1 MKEEPKTCHILLAD
15 DDTDDALVFDLA
27 LRSLSFPFILTH
39 VRDGEELMRA
49 LGRQV
54 PDILFLDIRMPCRD
68 GIACIQEIRAN
79 SRYAQMP
86 VVMYSSMRTP
96 MNMAATYQ
104 KGAQYFLEK
113 TGSLSELS
121 SKLRFLF
128 SRDLKEMRKQEPEAY
143 LL

>member
-1 MKEEPKTCHILLAD
+1 MKEELKTCHILLAD
-15 DDTDDALVFDLA
+15 DDTDDVLVFDLA
-27 LRSLSFPFILTH
+27 LRNLSLPFILTH
-39 VRDGEELMRA
+39 VRDGEELMLA

-54 PDILFLDIRMPCRD
+54 PDILFLDIRMPCKD
-68 GIACIQEIRAN
+68 GIECIQEIRAN

-96 MNMAATYQ
+96 MNIVATYQ